1 MRKRTLFA
9 ILLFAG
15 FALFSRWL
23 VNQQS
28 DQTGATTSS
37 QRSSIDYE
45 LENFVA
51 RSFDEKGFLVF
62 QMNAPRMSKDTTS
75 GVTRV
80 SHPRILWPQRKTNKK
95 TTLLADSGL
104 ISDDQNEIHFSGSVV
119 VKSRSTLEGNDS
131 QPITLRTEELSFNQ
145 TDRLLTSNVLISLT
159 APGLQISGIG
169 LTANLDTEQINLQ
182 QQVKGQYETQ

>member
-1 MRKRTLFA
+1 MRKRTLLA
-9 ILLFAG
+9 IFLFAG
-15 FALFSRWL
+15 LALFSRWM

-28 DQTGATTSS
+28 DEIGATASN
-37 QRSSIDYE
+37 QRSTIDYE

-62 QMNAPRMSKDTTS
+62 QMNAPRMSKDTNS

-80 SHPRILWPQRKTNKK
+80 SHPRILWPQRKTDKK

-104 ISDDQNEIHFSGSVV
+104 ISDDQNEIHLSGRVV
-119 VKSRSTLEGNDS
+119 VKSRSTLEGNDN
-131 QPITLRTEELSFNQ
+131 QPIILRTEELSFNQ

-159 APGLQISGIG
+159 APGLQLSGTG
-169 LTANLDTEQINLQ
+169 MNANLETEQISLQ
-182 QQVKGQYETQ
+182 QQVKGQYETE

>member
-28 DQTGATTSS
+28 DQTEATTSS

-104 ISDDQNEIHFSGSVV
+104 ISDDQNEIHLSGNVV
-119 VKSRSTLEGNDS
+119 VKSRSAVEGNDS

-145 TDRLLTSNVLISLT
+145 TDRLLTSNVLISIT

-169 LTANLDTEQINLQ
+169 MNANLDTEQINLQ

>member
-9 ILLFAG
+9 IFLFAG

-28 DQTGATTSS
+28 DQTEATTSS

-104 ISDDQNEIHFSGSVV
+104 ISDDQNEIHLSGSVV
-119 VKSRSTLEGNDS
+119 VKSRSTLDGNNS
-131 QPITLRTEELSFNQ
+131 QPITLLTEELSFNQ

-169 LTANLDTEQINLQ
+169 LTANLDTEQVNLQ